1 MPKTPKKTKQE
12 IEITPTV
19 TKVKASGI
27 TKKPKARFDL
37 SSIAILFLPLA
48 FLLGI
53 GGGYLLWGLSSG
65 GSANNSGQ
73 NTFNPVGDDPA
84 LGPEDAPVTIVE
96 FSDFQ
101 CPYCQVWYEQVFT
114 QLMADY
120 PDQIRFVYRDFP
132 LIQIHPGAQPAAE
145 AAECANDQDKYW
157 DFHDAIFSGQYEFS
171 RDGFLKIAADLGLNT
186 TTFAS
191 CIDSGKYA
199 DEVLGDLQ
207 DGINMGVQST
217 PTFYINGFKVEGALP
232 YESFKSIID
241 QILAGNQ

>member
-1 MPKTPKKTKQE
+1 MIEYKDKPKTKR
-12 IEITPTV
+12 
-19 TKVKASGI
+19 
-27 TKKPKARFDL
+27 KPKIDL

-53 GGGYLLWGLSSG
+53 GGGYLLWGLGSG
-65 GSANNSGQ
+65 AANNSGQ
-73 NTFNPVGDDPA
+73 NTFNPVGDDDPA

-96 FSDFQ
+96 FADYS
-101 CPYCQVWYEQVFT
+101 CYYCQLWYQQVFA

-120 PDQIRFVYRDFP
+120 PGQIRFVYRDFP
-132 LIQIHPGAQPAAE
+132 LTQIHPAAQPAAE
-145 AAECANDQDKYW
+145 AAECADDQGKYW
-157 DFHDAIFSGQYEFS
+157 EFHNAIFSGQYDLS
-171 RDGFLKIAADLGLNT
+171 RDGFLQIATDLGLNT

-191 CIDSGKYA
+191 CIDSGKYT

-207 DGINMGVQST
+207 DGIDIGVQST
-217 PTFYINGFKVEGALP
+217 PTFFINGFKVEGALP